1 MAASGTRHPS
11 AERFGRRVGDYNH
24 PADSGGADVT
34 HTVVRVLLAGF
45 WLAIAVGLLFRGLLP
60 GEWLAG
66 KDPFVLNLMGLT
78 AVLLAVYNVL
88 RLVAYLRRKWARAKL
103 PPNPLAVPRPDT
115 PPREREYI
123 PELDF
128 GRQEPPEPGAAAK

>member
-1 MAASGTRHPS
+1 
-11 AERFGRRVGDYNH
+11 
-24 PADSGGADVT
+24 VT
-34 HTVVRVLLAGF
+34 HTVVRVVLAAF
-45 WLAIAVGLLFRGLLP
+45 WLAIGLGLLFRSLLP

-78 AVLLAVYNVL
+78 AIVLAVYNVL

-103 PPNPLAVPRPDT
+103 PPNPLAVPRADT

-128 GRQEPPEPGAAAK
+128 SESGPAAEPKTDGERPA